1 MKVLKFGGTSVGSAK
16 NINKVIDI
24 LKNYSKDDSIICIV
38 SAVGGITDKLIHVA
52 NLALL
57 KDLSYKDS
65 FMTIKKIHEDIITE
79 LIPNKNKIVLKAVED
94 KLHELE
100 SLLDGIYL
108 INELS
113 PKTSDKLVSY
123 GELLSSFIIAET
135 MRSRG
140 LEVVRKNSQDLV
152 VTNSSFTKAEVDFAL
167 TNKNIRDYFK
177 KSNQSI
183 TILPGFISK
192 SKLGEITTLGRGGSD
207 TTAVALAAALD
218 AEHCQIWTDVAGVY
232 SGHPGMVPDAPLIPE
247 LNFEEMLALADSGA
261 QVLKASAVELAKRNG
276 VEIGVGSSFSR
287 QMGSRICDKDLDRD
301 RVTGVALEE
310 EVVLMTLANTRPGSN
325 FALIAKLAAHGLAVK
340 SIWERRDECGL
351 FFSES
356 DLAEAG
362 FLIEDHYGDQ
372 PSVCLSVNRDLALLS
387 VVGAGIGFGT
397 DIMVR
402 TLEVFAQ
409 MEIQPEHYFSSE
421 MRMSFAIER
430 QRAAEAVSRIH
441 EVLIGEEQ
449 QLATSS

>member
-1 MKVLKFGGTSVGSAK
+1 MRIMVQKYGGTSLANSARISRVADQVIEAWRAGFAMVVVASAPAGTTSQLLERCHQIDENLPKREKDMLLSVGEQISISLLAMA
-16 NINKVIDI
+16 IDSRGVEAI
-24 LKNYSKDDSIICIV
+24 ALTG
-38 SAVGGITDKLIHVA
+38 AQAGITTDDNHGRARILEIRTA
-52 NLALL
+52 RIRAA
-57 KDLSYKDS
+57 
-65 FMTIKKIHEDIITE
+65 
-79 LIPNKNKIVLKAVED
+79 LKAGQVVVVAG
-94 KLHELE
+94 HQGVTE
-100 SLLDGIYL
+100 S
-108 INELS
+108 
-113 PKTSDKLVSY
+113 
-123 GELLSSFIIAET
+123 
-135 MRSRG
+135 
-140 LEVVRKNSQDLV
+140 
-152 VTNSSFTKAEVDFAL
+152 
-167 TNKNIRDYFK
+167 
-177 KSNQSI
+177 
-183 TILPGFISK
+183 
-192 SKLGEITTLGRGGSD
+192 GEITTLGRGGSD

-362 FLIEDHYGDQ
+362 FLIEDH
-372 PSVCLSVNRDLALLS
+372 
-387 VVGAGIGFGT
+387 
-397 DIMVR
+397 
-402 TLEVFAQ
+402 
-409 MEIQPEHYFSSE
+409 
-421 MRMSFAIER
+421 
-430 QRAAEAVSRIH
+430 
-441 EVLIGEEQ
+441 
-449 QLATSS
+449 